1 MNPERTEPDNR
12 LVQAQLALLRADLP
26 TARALCNQVLDTDP
40 GWPAALGLMGRI
52 EEAAGRPDEALHWM
66 AAAAQRDPDNPV
78 WSEARDKLVRQAAN
92 HQTPRPRSAE
102 TPQPAK
108 TPRVPISQSLGELP
122 NPIRVA
128 LLAGAALA
136 LTLGV
141 AVGLVVWRRPDP
153 ILRPDNPPAAAP
165 TTPAPIVVDAPKPAP
180 PVATQNTQGAPAAPA
195 APQVSSPPQTPPMSP
210 PNPATPPSTLANSD
224 IEVTVENAREAR
236 WNPAN
241 ATLSV
246 WITVPFAPPLDDDSK
261 GQIRNTAETIVRN
274 ALGRF
279 PEAKRVRVRVEQS
292 GATGDTALLLDAD
305 GEVPADP
312 GAKQPLLA
320 RETWAGSNR

>member
-52 EEAAGRPDEALHWM
+52 EEAAGRPDEALHWV

-78 WSEARDKLVRQAAN
+78 WSEARDKLVRQATN
-92 HQTPRPRSAE
+92 RQTPRPKSAE
-102 TPQPAK
+102 TPQP
-108 TPRVPISQSLGELP
+108 TESPRLPVSQTFRELP
-122 NPIRVA
+122 NPIRIA
-128 LLAGAALA
+128 LFAGAALA
-136 LTLGV
+136 LALGV
-141 AVGLVVWRRPDP
+141 AVGLVVSGRPDP
-153 ILRPDNPPAAAP
+153 IPRPDNPPAAAP
-165 TTPAPIVVDAPKPAP
+165 TTPAPIVVDTPKPP
-180 PVATQNTQGAPAAPA
+180 PSTAVQNTQGAPATPA
-195 APQVSSPPQTPPMSP
+195 TPQVSSPPQTPPISP
-210 PNPATPPSTLANSD
+210 PNPATPPSTPANSD
-224 IEVTVENAREAR
+224 MEVMVENAREAR

-246 WITVPFAPPLDDDSK
+246 WITLPLAPPLDDQAK
-261 GQIRNTAETIVRN
+261 GQIRNTAETVVRN

-292 GATGDTALLLDAD
+292 GATGDGALLLDAD

-312 GAKQPLLA
+312 GAKQPILA
-320 RETWAGSNR
+320 REAWAGSNP